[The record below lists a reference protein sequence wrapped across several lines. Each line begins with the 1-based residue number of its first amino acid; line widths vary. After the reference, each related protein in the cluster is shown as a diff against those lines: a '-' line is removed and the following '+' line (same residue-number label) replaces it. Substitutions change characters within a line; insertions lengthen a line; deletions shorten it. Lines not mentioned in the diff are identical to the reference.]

1 MPIFSS
7 FHIMLTAINGK
18 SSCLTRPTT
27 IIEKRYKRI
36 GTPHINGKGIFPLF
50 HLYINIKANKKI
62 VRRTQSNGLKTILL
76 KEICSHMD
84 KHVLIELK
92 KKKKMKKFLSHC
104 FYLFNFFFWIW
115 IIVRP
120 AIPLENIWNGFP
132 ATSVWICDIW
142 HQYLERGLAKPPSK
156 VRAKPPTIGFT

>member
-1 MPIFSS
+1 M
-7 FHIMLTAINGK
+7 
-18 SSCLTRPTT
+18 
-27 IIEKRYKRI
+27 EKAS
-36 GTPHINGKGIFPLF
+36 FPLF

-92 KKKKMKKFLSHC
+92 KKKNEKVSFSL
-104 FYLFNFFFWIW
+104 FFFFFFFLIW

-120 AIPLENIWNGFP
+120 AIPLENLWNGFL
-132 ATSVWICDIW
+132 ATSV
-142 HQYLERGLAKPPSK
+142 
-156 VRAKPPTIGFT
+156 

>member
-1 MPIFSS
+1 MLWLASMPIFSS

-18 SSCLTRPTT
+18 SSWLTRPTT

-76 KEICSHMD
+76 KEIRSHMD

-92 KKKKMKKFLSHC
+92 KKKNEKVSFSL
-104 FYLFNFFFWIW
+104 FFFFFFFFFLNMDNCTTNDSTWKSLEWIS
-115 IIVRP
+115 
-120 AIPLENIWNGFP
+120 NN
-132 ATSVWICDIW
+132 
-142 HQYLERGLAKPPSK
+142 
-156 VRAKPPTIGFT
+156 

>member
-1 MPIFSS
+1 
-7 FHIMLTAINGK
+7 MLTAINGK
-18 SSCLTRPTT
+18 SSWLTRPTT
-27 IIEKRYKRI
+27 IIEKRYKRV

-92 KKKKMKKFLSHC
+92 KKNEKVSFSLV
-104 FYLFNFFFWIW
+104 FFF
-115 IIVRP
+115 
-120 AIPLENIWNGFP
+120 EFG
-132 ATSVWICDIW
+132 
-142 HQYLERGLAKPPSK
+142 
-156 VRAKPPTIGFT
+156 